1 MGKRKSKLKSNC
13 CNAPIKV
20 GEGIGDFSEKDKAC
34 TLYAVCSKCNKPCDI
49 KSDTRKVWTINPS
62 TKVKK
67 DDRKKFKDKL
77 TKTEIENYR
86 KNEDF

>member
-1 MGKRKSKLKSNC
+1 MGKKKSKYKSNC

-34 TLYAVCSKCNKPCDI
+34 TLYAVCSKCGSPCDI
-49 KSDTRKVWTINPS
+49 KSNTRKVWTINPS
-62 TKVKK
+62 TKIKK
-67 DDRKKFKDKL
+67 DERKKFKDKL
-77 TKTEIENYR
+77 TKKDIENYR